1 MYISYDERKKLT
13 KEHNLTMN
21 AMTVYEEIAATYTAG
36 SPVPKRT
43 ITSIAN
49 ETGLSRPTVK
59 KLLTQLIECKIVDN
73 RDGYYVPVAKEIPP
87 SYPYNY
93 YPEMYYGYDM
103 LRIDPR
109 LTYVTLPYTVG
120 GFTATQ
126 LSNESVPKY
135 RSNPLDKMGTSLLP
149 SSTYNSTDL
158 STYKDTYSTYLDN
171 YSTPNSTNI
180 DLSTPSITVII
191 NNSYVEYLLKY
202 CETPLPSTH
211 PVRSFLSFVAL
222 RYKGDMSPVNGSL
235 QLKEDRRKHP
245 TDEAKFN
252 RLVGRHRKRAEE
264 LQRKIAE
271 IKERQK
277 KNSRP
282 ESPPVTNDLT
292 HDIIRWETDG
302 GRSEE
307 TSPIP
312 PKQPLGASENVDMVS
327 DPTPTPSVAYRGSQS
342 VLGVSWHGVAPP
354 PGYVWEDMF
363 FSGQSK
369 DRLERVVNLG
379 PEHWEARANYKQM
392 LIADQDYLRGV
403 RDDSPLDTFIPH
415 PYTSVGEM
423 LRVEYDPVDVSDP
436 DAQWRGKGTEL
447 MGRWKARRN
456 IHITWDSF
464 LEYMLMGDTPKPEE
478 DDPQYHVWYT
488 IFQRRKSVL

>member
-59 KLLTQLIECKIVDN
+59 KLLTQLIECQIVDN

-103 LRIDPR
+103 IRLDPR
-109 LTYVTLPYTVG
+109 FTYVTLPYTVG

-149 SSTYNSTDL
+149 SSTDL
-158 STYKDTYSTYLDN
+158 STYKVTLSSYLDN
-171 YSTPNSTNI
+171 YSTPSITNI
-180 DLSTPSITVII
+180 VNISNP
-191 NNSYVEYLLKY
+191 YVEY

-222 RYKGDMSPVNGSL
+222 RYKGDMSPVTGSL

-271 IKERQK
+271 IKERQRQK
-277 KNSRP
+277 
-282 ESPPVTNDLT
+282 ESSPVTDDLT
-292 HDIIRWETDG
+292 HEIIRWETDG

-307 TSPIP
+307 TSPKQEPIP
-312 PKQPLGASENVDMVS
+312 SEQEHTISPKQGLGASEDVDTVS
-327 DPTPTPSVAYRGSQS
+327 DPTPTPSVRPEPLQPLSGIF
-342 VLGVSWHGVAPP
+342 WHGVAPP

-369 DRLERVVNLG
+369 DRLERVMNLG
-379 PEHWEARANYKQM
+379 PEHWEARANYKQV

-423 LRVEYDPVDVSDP
+423 LRVEYDPVNVSDP